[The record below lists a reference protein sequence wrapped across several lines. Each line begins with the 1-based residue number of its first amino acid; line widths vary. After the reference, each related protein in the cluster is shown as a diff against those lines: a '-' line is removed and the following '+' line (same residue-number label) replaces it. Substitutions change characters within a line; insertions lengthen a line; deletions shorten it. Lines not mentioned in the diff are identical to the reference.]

1 MNGITTDKDS
11 EAQAKVSKA
20 KSRIPPPKFKLTG
33 GNKINGLISAEKS
46 NQRSTLET
54 PEEGEGPFAGESD
67 RLHLLAKSR
76 GFQQMPDVSN
86 QAATKAA
93 LVENMKEKKR
103 NKKKGDAVAVSEPVT
118 KKRVG
123 FA

>member
-1 MNGITTDKDS
+1 
-11 EAQAKVSKA
+11 
-20 KSRIPPPKFKLTG
+20 
-33 GNKINGLISAEKS
+33 
-46 NQRSTLET
+46 
-54 PEEGEGPFAGESD
+54 
-67 RLHLLAKSR
+67 
-76 GFQQMPDVSN
+76 MPDVSN